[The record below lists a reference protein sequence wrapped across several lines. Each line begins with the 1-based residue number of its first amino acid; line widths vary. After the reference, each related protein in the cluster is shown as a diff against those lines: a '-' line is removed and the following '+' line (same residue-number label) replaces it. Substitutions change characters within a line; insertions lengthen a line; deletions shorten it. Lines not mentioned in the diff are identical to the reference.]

1 MAENVQSRA
10 WKGPSVHEI
19 ARLAGVGSATVDRVL
34 NNRSGVREKTRAR
47 VLGALEKLRRENADK
62 EVPVLIR
69 LFCDSGETF
78 NAAMA
83 AAASDVNRSV
93 AGINIHDAYVTT
105 SEVEPLA
112 FARRVER
119 EGGEADGV
127 VVIARE
133 HPAINRAIRKLR
145 TIGRPVICLTTDLP
159 SSRRS
164 AYVGNDQYAA
174 GSVAALLIGNALP
187 KESNRILIVI
197 SVPFRC
203 QQEREMGFR
212 RVLRSDFPYLKIEE
226 RVISDDRPESTCE
239 QLTRY
244 FEANGHPAAIYNVA
258 GANRGIAKALE
269 DAGKADETVFVG
281 HELSNHSRSLLEAG
295 IMDYVISH
303 DFAAELATAAR
314 WIKDNLNGVT
324 AEPANSQILVHTRYN
339 CGL

>member
-1 MAENVQSRA
+1 MAVKVQSRT

-19 ARLAGVGSATVDRVL
+19 AKLAGVGSATVDRVL

-47 VLGALEKLRRENADK
+47 VLGAFEKLRRDGADS
-62 EVPVLIR
+62 EVSVQIR

-83 AAASDVNRSV
+83 AAESEVNRTV
-93 AGINIHDAYVTT
+93 AGIDIQGTYVTT
-105 SEVEPLA
+105 SDVEPLA
-112 FARRVER
+112 FARRVEQ
-119 EGGEADGV
+119 EGSEADGV

-133 HPAINRAIRKLR
+133 HPAINRAIRRLCM
-145 TIGRPVICLTTDLP
+145 IGRPVICLTTDLP
-159 SSRRS
+159 SSRRN
-164 AYVGNDQYAA
+164 AYIGNDQYAA

-187 KESNRILIVI
+187 KESNSILIVM

-244 FEANGHPAAIYNVA
+244 FEVNGHPAAIYNVA
-258 GANRGIAKALE
+258 GANRGISKALE
-269 DAGKADETVFVG
+269 DAGKAHDTVFVG

-295 IMDYVISH
+295 TMDYVISH
-303 DFAAELATAAR
+303 DFVAELATAAR

-324 AEPANSQILVHTRYN
+324 TEPAYSQILVHTRYN

>member
-1 MAENVQSRA
+1 M
-10 WKGPSVHEI
+10 
-19 ARLAGVGSATVDRVL
+19 
-34 NNRSGVREKTRAR
+34 NNREGVRERTRSR
-47 VLGALEKLRRENADK
+47 VLGALEKLRNEQSDSD
-62 EVPVLIR
+62 VPVQIR

-78 NAAMA
+78 NVAMA
-83 AAASDVNRSV
+83 AAAAEVNRSV
-93 AGINIHDAYVTT
+93 AGVEVEGTYVTT
-105 SEVEPLA
+105 SEVDPIALA
-112 FARRVER
+112 RQIEQD
-119 EGGEADGV
+119 GSGADGAV
-127 VVIARE
+127 IIARE

-145 TIGRPVICLTTDLP
+145 SIDIPVVCLTTDLP

-164 AYVGNDQYAA
+164 VYIGNDQYAA

-187 KESNRILIVI
+187 KERNNILIVM

-226 RVISDDRPESTCE
+226 RVISDDRPESTSE

-258 GANRGIAKALE
+258 GANRGVARALE
-269 DAGKADETVFVG
+269 NAGKADETVFVG
-281 HELSNHSRSLLEAG
+281 HELTNHSRSLLESRV
-295 IMDYVISH
+295 MDYVISH
-303 DFAAELATAAR
+303 DFASELASAAR

-324 AEPANSQILVHTRYN
+324 TEPPPSQILVHTRYN